1 MEPRDST
8 KNLLTSTQC
17 LNHRKSLPRRS
28 VEKVNKCIQ
37 VDVDLEVEN
46 PSIDLTLFPKI
57 SLSKKPQ
64 QCPGNTSP
72 PQQGVSSPSQ
82 GQPAMPALL
91 PLLPPPPFLPT
102 RCKIPP
108 PPLLIPGINAPSLP
122 PPQLCSNPEC
132 SHFTCGYSEQPCPKK
147 TPKLRMKVFHWQKL
161 PSDVVRRTCLFVTT
175 RLMLMLGARLW
186 LSTSGH
192 TSAPIAQPLSY
203 RKKKKPV
210 ITDRESQILH

>member
-1 MEPRDST
+1 MEPGDSM
-8 KNLLTSTQC
+8 KNLLTSRQC

-37 VDVDLEVEN
+37 VDMDLETEN
-46 PSIDLTLFPKI
+46 PSVDLTLSPKI
-57 SLSKKPQ
+57 RLSKKPQ

-72 PQQGVSSPSQ
+72 PQQGVSSHSQ

-91 PLLPPPPFLPT
+91 PLLPPPPFLPP

-108 PPLLIPGINAPSLP
+108 PPLLMPGINASSLP
-122 PPQLCSNPEC
+122 PPQLCSNPGC

-175 RLMLMLGARLW
+175 RLMLMLGARPW
-186 LSTSGH
+186 LNKSGH
-192 TSAPIAQPLSY
+192 TSGPFAQPYSY
-203 RKKKKPV
+203 QKKN
-210 ITDRESQILH
+210 RQ